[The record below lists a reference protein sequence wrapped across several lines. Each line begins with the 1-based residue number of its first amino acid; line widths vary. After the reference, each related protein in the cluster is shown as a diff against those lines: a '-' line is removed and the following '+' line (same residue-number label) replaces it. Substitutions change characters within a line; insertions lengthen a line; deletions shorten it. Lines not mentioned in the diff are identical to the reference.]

1 MLNDTRFSRNMK
13 KICFS
18 VLFLAAV
25 VALPACQSVV
35 GSVSNEAVQEMLASP
50 RMAVTPFLPAW
61 LDEDGTSIWPLTQ
74 AQQAEVCAILVAGEA
89 REVPELAYQTDDER
103 DSLAKNRFYIYGS
116 NGQCLAG
123 TVMNDRVVMHDVVL
137 RPEQEQ
143 ALFRVLKP
151 NLQKLFKGIK

>member
-1 MLNDTRFSRNMK
+1 MSDIRHKRVYLKTGGYFDIVGENIAFVDANGSD
-13 KICFS
+13 
-18 VLFLAAV
+18 
-25 VALPACQSVV
+25 VA
-35 GSVSNEAVQEMLASP
+35 
-50 RMAVTPFLPAW
+50 
-61 LDEDGTSIWPLTQ
+61 LTQ

-137 RPEQEQ
+137 PPEQEQ